1 MVYVKKEHK
10 FYEEPEM
17 DENFYIDLE
26 RRKDKIAKM
35 LNTNIEPEKPIKT
48 KNLSK
53 SDRAQIE
60 ENTILTELMVL
71 RNKFLLSQ
79 PEYESLYK
87 MTRNQLFNNVR
98 KRLDDFTKA
107 NREDENDTSHIKK
120 IPKPVDVKYNTL
132 MDKIKKY
139 FNEGKIGEKEITILA
154 KSLNKG
160 KYEKV
165 EKYFSSLETPK
176 KATSTKK
183 ETISKP
189 ESKPKTPPKP
199 KPPPKPKTPPKPK
212 LKEGKLY
219 DLESELKKNKSN
231 KFIVSTDTKTYKENL
246 TPSIKKAL
254 RASIIDRLDKDLE
267 GKGLMDYLKAF

>member
-1 MVYVKKEHK
+1 ME
-10 FYEEPEM
+10 
-17 DENFYIDLE
+17 
-26 RRKDKIAKM
+26 
-35 LNTNIEPEKPIKT
+35 
-48 KNLSK
+48 
-53 SDRAQIE
+53 
-60 ENTILTELMVL
+60 
-71 RNKFLLSQ
+71 
-79 PEYESLYK
+79 
-87 MTRNQLFNNVR
+87 
-98 KRLDDFTKA
+98 
-107 NREDENDTSHIKK
+107 
-120 IPKPVDVKYNTL
+120 
-132 MDKIKKY
+132 KIKKY

-189 ESKPKTPPKP
+189 ESKVKAPPKP
-199 KPPPKPKTPPKPK
+199 KSPPKPK

-231 KFIVSTDTKTYKENL
+231 KFIISTDTKTYKENL

-267 GKGLMDYLKAF
+267 GKGLMEYLNAF